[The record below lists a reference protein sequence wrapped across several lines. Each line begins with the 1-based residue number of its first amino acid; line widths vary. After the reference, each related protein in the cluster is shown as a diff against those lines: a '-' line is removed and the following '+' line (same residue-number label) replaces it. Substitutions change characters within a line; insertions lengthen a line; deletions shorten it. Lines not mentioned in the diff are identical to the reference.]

1 MVPPN
6 IFSATVSTLSAWVRY
21 SPSQTRPTDDASA
34 ADDTMTDDRTNG
46 APRHAASIMAIPTLV
61 EILNMR
67 KN

>member
-6 IFSATVSTLSAWVRY
+6 ISSATESTLSAWVRY

-34 ADDTMTDDRTNG
+34 ADDSMTDDRTDG
-46 APRHAASIMAIPTLV
+46 APRHAASIMAIPTLF

-67 KN
+67 EN